1 MLCAI
6 LVAIQMLLWYVMM
19 SCNSI
24 KLFVCGV
31 SATFELLF
39 SFLMQWHNSLPV
51 WWEKTYHFE
60 MAFFG
65 FFLVPSTPS
74 SPHLALASSFFF
86 VSYGFFWHR
95 LTIVWYMLI
104 QSICPCRMNKNPAA
118 VLLSGLAVA
127 IPSRYKWIGWWLTC
141 LVLMLTIMHYLFYT
155 CQWCSLLPD
164 PLYI

>member
-6 LVAIQMLLWYVMM
+6 LAAIQMLLWYVMM

-24 KLFVCGV
+24 ELFLCGV
-31 SATFELLF
+31 SAIFELLF

-51 WWEKTYHFE
+51 WWEKYLSFPNG
-60 MAFFG
+60 FCFG
-65 FFLVPSTPS
+65 FFVPSAHPNRTW
-74 SPHLALASSFFF
+74 HLRPVF
-86 VSYGFFWHR
+86 VSVVFFWHR
-95 LTIVWYMLI
+95 LTIVYYMLI
-104 QSICPCRMNKNPAA
+104 QPICPCGINKNPAA

-155 CQWCSLLPD
+155 RQWCSLLPD